1 MKIRVF
7 INSDIDTEEINIE
20 NNTICLYFKSV
31 ESYKE
36 FRSNFSLSKIFKDNY
51 NENISFS
58 DAIGITL
65 GPIEKSSTNICIL
78 QV

>member
-31 ESYKE
+31 ESYIK
-36 FRSNFSLSKIFKDNY
+36 NLDLISLYLKYLKITIMK
-51 NENISFS
+51 
-58 DAIGITL
+58 T
-65 GPIEKSSTNICIL
+65 
-78 QV
+78 